1 MQLIGGRGH
10 RSFGSYMLCHCQHCN
25 VREGRKREKFCNK
38 NACFAVDND
47 DRRFFLML
55 YPSCSISPRD
65 KENLAVISDHGI
77 TEQLSLLANHHDDM
91 LRAKLAL
98 AIGKWMRPFI

>member
-25 VREGRKREKFCNK
+25 VREKEKS
-38 NACFAVDND
+38 FAMKMLVLQLNTMTDG
-47 DRRFFLML
+47 FLML

>member
-1 MQLIGGRGH
+1 
-10 RSFGSYMLCHCQHCN
+10 ML
-25 VREGRKREKFCNK
+25 
-38 NACFAVDND
+38 
-47 DRRFFLML
+47 FLHI
-55 YPSCSISPRD
+55 CSISPRD

-98 AIGKWMRPFI
+98 AIGK